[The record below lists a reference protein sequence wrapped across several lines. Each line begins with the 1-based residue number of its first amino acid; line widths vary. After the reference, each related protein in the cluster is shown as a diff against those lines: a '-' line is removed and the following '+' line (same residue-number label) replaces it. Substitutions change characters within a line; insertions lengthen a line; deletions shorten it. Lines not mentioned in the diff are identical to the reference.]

1 MLFCPIKNNLHS
13 DTKPTMEEFVSVR
26 VSEVMRFFD
35 EICMTDLSTAFSKD
49 VKNLVILFS
58 VSNLG
63 SCSDEMGLF
72 MVQNMST
79 YFEVFS
85 KSSML
90 DAKFCGLWRVA
101 WYVFIK

>member
-1 MLFCPIKNNLHS
+1 M
-13 DTKPTMEEFVSVR
+13 
-26 VSEVMRFFD
+26 
-35 EICMTDLSTAFSKD
+35 AFSKD

-63 SCSDEMGLF
+63 SCSDEMGWF

-79 YFEVFS
+79 NFEVFS

-90 DAKFCGLWRVA
+90 ASFVDCRDLLGMLSLSKAYPYLGLEWQA
-101 WYVFIK
+101 HSSFYLKGLN

>member
-13 DTKPTMEEFVSVR
+13 DTKPTMVEFMSVR
-26 VSEVMRFFD
+26 VSEVMRFLD
-35 EICMTDLSTAFSKD
+35 EICMTDLSMAFSKD

>member
-1 MLFCPIKNNLHS
+1 MIQNPQWKSLCRC
-13 DTKPTMEEFVSVR
+13 VSQKLCD
-26 VSEVMRFFD
+26 FFD
-35 EICMTDLSTAFSKD
+35 EICMTDLSMAFSKD

-63 SCSDEMGLF
+63 SCSDEMGWF

-79 YFEVFS
+79 NFEVFS

-101 WYVFIK
+101 WYAFIKKHILI

>member
-1 MLFCPIKNNLHS
+1 M
-13 DTKPTMEEFVSVR
+13 
-26 VSEVMRFFD
+26 
-35 EICMTDLSTAFSKD
+35 AFSKD

-63 SCSDEMGLF
+63 SCSDEMGWC

-79 YFEVFS
+79 NFEVFS

-90 DAKFCGLWRVA
+90 DAKFCGLLLGMLSLSKAYPYLGLEWQA
-101 WYVFIK
+101 HSSFYLKGLN